1 VYFHCVQSTSAL
13 KTTMVGFGKPAANR
27 AAGTYVKLLVK
38 TAKYIRPFSKFDG
51 ITGKNE
57 EEYLVN
63 FNSAFKVM
71 WAVGLQ
77 SILDDMTPGDNS
89 LRLTRF

>member
-1 VYFHCVQSTSAL
+1 
-13 KTTMVGFGKPAANR
+13 MIGFGIPAANR

-38 TAKYIRPFSKFDG
+38 TAKYIRPFSKYDG

-57 EEYLVN
+57 EEYLVD

-71 WAVGLQ
+71 RTTVL
-77 SILDDMTPGDNS
+77 
-89 LRLTRF
+89 

>member
-1 VYFHCVQSTSAL
+1 
-13 KTTMVGFGKPAANR
+13 MVGFGKPSANR

-38 TAKYIRPFSKFDG
+38 TAKYIRPFSKYDG

-57 EEYLVN
+57 EEYLVD

-71 WAVGLQ
+71 WVAALQ
-77 SILDDMTPGDNS
+77 SILDGMTLGDNS
-89 LRLTRF
+89 PRVTRF

>member
-1 VYFHCVQSTSAL
+1 
-13 KTTMVGFGKPAANR
+13 MVGFGKPSANR

-38 TAKYIRPFSKFDG
+38 TAKYIRPFSKYDG

-57 EEYLVN
+57 EEYLVD

-71 WAVGLQ
+71 KAAALQ
-77 SILDDMTPGDNS
+77 SIHNGMTPGDDS

>member
-1 VYFHCVQSTSAL
+1 
-13 KTTMVGFGKPAANR
+13 MVGFGIPAANR

-38 TAKYIRPFSKFDG
+38 TAKYIKPFSLYDG

-57 EEYLVN
+57 EEYLLD

-71 WAVGLQ
+71 NAAALQ

-89 LRLTRF
+89 LRVTRF

>member
-1 VYFHCVQSTSAL
+1 
-13 KTTMVGFGKPAANR
+13 MVGFGKPAANR
-27 AAGTYVKLLVK
+27 AAGTYVKLMVK
-38 TAKYIRPFSKFDG
+38 TAKYIRPFSKYDG
-51 ITGKNE
+51 ITGDNE
-57 EEYLVN
+57 EEYLVD